1 MKSPVVGWAILT
13 WFASS
18 SSSLL
23 EGVHAFGTTSSSSSS
38 NNILRGGRSTPMASV
53 VLGATNSNSNHHQYD
68 NQHDNHNAALPMMM
82 MDDNARQ
89 AFQQRMMNMLPP
101 PTMSPSFFHNDHAL
115 QQWYQQGQQHND
127 EHGGGPT
134 SASRTASTGS
144 HRPPRGSSSC
154 SHPDR
159 VHISSFPS
167 SSEAA
172 MVYPSQMMM
181 STTTSTMSSTST
193 SSSSPMTAM
202 HQMKVPTGRLR
213 DTTAAPE
220 DATDDTEQPSSPMD
234 TASSS
239 SPPWVYPSQLW
250 SRSSSTSRSTTGS
263 LSPSEEPTT
272 GTKFPRMDHDN
283 DKDDD
288 IQDDNKN
295 PYSVIGTYES
305 SPASMAQMA
314 ETWAALNRQGRP
326 PVSSSNS
333 KDSNNHQHKT
343 PPRSQDEINA
353 VKKQTEHDPWK
364 MTTTTTRDHDRD
376 NDTKDTNKD
385 DIRTVQQ
392 DPTTPPPQDS
402 TSFTGWTSME
412 PDLDDLEQQAL
423 DYFDLS
429 SSSQLQEPNPLPLFS
444 SPTPV
449 STQEPP
455 PKEEEQHSLQ
465 DLASQWA
472 SLHPPSIEVQ
482 QPNKQSLAD
491 SIPKTTT
498 TDDESNEELAVLAS
512 ETTTKKEDDSD
523 NSMIPSSQATTT
535 TSVPVVPSSSSSSL
549 NVESILPPSPQEDA
563 VVLPPPRDM
572 KKSTSIRS
580 MTTTTTTSTSTFF
593 WNQAWAQLH
602 PPSVEE
608 MKPNHK
614 VSQEWLH
621 EHEKKQQQQ
630 QQLQQQ
636 QQQPPPPLSTPRT
649 DPATIQEL
657 AQDWTRRNQ
666 EVDVETTESSHSD
679 HTTVIRNEALS
690 TVVPQEPT
698 TTMHVQEA
706 AAWDSTKRTTDLQQQ
721 ASGIEKQTTTA
732 DSFASSSEKD
742 TDDSSSDDSGMSQT
756 ALALSQAIP
765 APPPVKP
772 ETSNPVTTVSA
783 QDLAQEWTALHRPKE
798 DEADPKGTTTPSSS
812 FDPMASEPSTNNLEE
827 PRTTP
832 PTILDIKAEEETA
845 EDPVVQFVQEFLKT
859 EAVKDTLATEAPTIE
874 EQPPHDLVAATTA
887 ETSAPTALPDR
898 TAAFETQPHSNN
910 QDEQDDEVPLD
921 ATATVV
927 EGTTVNDDVTS
938 QRPADFYIV
947 SPDSKQQQEEETT
960 MSLSETT
967 VADALG
973 SESFTVVSDSTETIV
988 VENDIVEETDSS
1000 FSLETHDES
1009 LFAALEKRVQ
1019 MEDETVESESVTV
1032 LSDVTNEV
1040 VGEELQMEEMD
1051 SSISLAPEEE
1061 ESLDLESVPD
1071 EESRFELDESL
1082 FMDHVPKNAAPEDVK
1097 ESSEII
1103 KALVAAAAA
1112 VTVDDESITSRA
1124 KLLKVRVLRQ
1134 ENDQMVSPTT
1144 PRMTSGTTK
1153 EEADQVRVIT
1163 SDALKAVRN
1172 KRQKLK
1178 EERERLEQSEFGQ
1191 LYAEEYTGTFDNLPV
1206 PIADKDNADNENGQ
1220 GMDANMRRNLVYGG
1234 LAFVAATAFRGL
1246 FGSSSD

>member
-1 MKSPVVGWAILT
+1 
-13 WFASS
+13 
-18 SSSLL
+18 
-23 EGVHAFGTTSSSSSS
+23 
-38 NNILRGGRSTPMASV
+38 
-53 VLGATNSNSNHHQYD
+53 
-68 NQHDNHNAALPMMM
+68 
-82 MDDNARQ
+82 
-89 AFQQRMMNMLPP
+89 
-101 PTMSPSFFHNDHAL
+101 
-115 QQWYQQGQQHND
+115 
-127 EHGGGPT
+127 
-134 SASRTASTGS
+134 
-144 HRPPRGSSSC
+144 
-154 SHPDR
+154 
-159 VHISSFPS
+159 
-167 SSEAA
+167 
-172 MVYPSQMMM
+172 
-181 STTTSTMSSTST
+181 
-193 SSSSPMTAM
+193 
-202 HQMKVPTGRLR
+202 
-213 DTTAAPE
+213 
-220 DATDDTEQPSSPMD
+220 
-234 TASSS
+234 
-239 SPPWVYPSQLW
+239 
-250 SRSSSTSRSTTGS
+250 
-263 LSPSEEPTT
+263 
-272 GTKFPRMDHDN
+272 
-283 DKDDD
+283 
-288 IQDDNKN
+288 
-295 PYSVIGTYES
+295 
-305 SPASMAQMA
+305 
-314 ETWAALNRQGRP
+314 
-326 PVSSSNS
+326 
-333 KDSNNHQHKT
+333 
-343 PPRSQDEINA
+343 
-353 VKKQTEHDPWK
+353 
-364 MTTTTTRDHDRD
+364 
-376 NDTKDTNKD
+376 
-385 DIRTVQQ
+385 
-392 DPTTPPPQDS
+392 
-402 TSFTGWTSME
+402 ME

-423 DYFDLS
+423 DYFDIS

-444 SPTPV
+444 SSSPV
-449 STQEPP
+449 SIQEPP
-455 PKEEEQHSLQ
+455 PNEEQQHILQ
-465 DLASQWA
+465 DSASQWA
-472 SLHPPSIEVQ
+472 SLHPPFIEVQ

-491 SIPKTTT
+491 SIPKRKS
-498 TDDESNEELAVLAS
+498 ESNKELTVLES
-512 ETTTKKEDDSD
+512 ETTTTKQDDSD
-523 NSMIPSSQATTT
+523 NTMVPSSQATTTST
-535 TSVPVVPSSSSSSL
+535 TSVPVVPSSSPP
-549 NVESILPPSPQEDA
+549 NVELSVPPSPQNDA

-572 KKSTSIRS
+572 KKSTSTHS
-580 MTTTTTTSTSTFF
+580 TTTTTTTFSTSF

-621 EHEKKQQQQ
+621 EHEKKQQQH

-636 QQQPPPPLSTPRT
+636 QQQQPSTPRS

-657 AQDWTRRNQ
+657 AQDWTRRHQ
-666 EVDVETTESSHSD
+666 EVDVETTESSNSD
-679 HTTVIRNEALS
+679 HTTSIRNEALS
-690 TVVPQEPT
+690 TAVPQEPT
-698 TTMHVQEA
+698 TTKNVQEA
-706 AAWDSTKRTTDLQQQ
+706 AAWESTKRTTDLQQQ

-772 ETSNPVTTVSA
+772 ETSNPVPTVSA

-874 EQPPHDLVAATTA
+874 EQPPHNLVAATTA
-887 ETSAPTALPDR
+887 ETSALTALPDR

-947 SPDSKQQQEEETT
+947 SPDSKQQEEEETT

-973 SESFTVVSDSTETIV
+973 SESFTVVSDSTKTIG

-1032 LSDVTNEV
+1032 LSDVTNKV
-1040 VGEELQMEEMD
+1040 VGEELKMEEMD

-1061 ESLDLESVPD
+1061 ESLDLESAPD
-1071 EESRFELDESL
+1071 EESRFELDKSL